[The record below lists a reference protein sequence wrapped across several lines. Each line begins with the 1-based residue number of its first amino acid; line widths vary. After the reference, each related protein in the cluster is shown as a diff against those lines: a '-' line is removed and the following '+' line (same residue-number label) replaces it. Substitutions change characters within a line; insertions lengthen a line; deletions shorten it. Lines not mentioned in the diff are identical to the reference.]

1 MHVRIDML
9 GGFSVT
15 ADGVAVPDDV
25 WSRRHAT
32 ALVKL
37 LALARGRRMH
47 RELVIDALWPD
58 LPLDA
63 AGPRLHKAAHYARR
77 ALGDHART
85 LVLRNDLVALLP
97 DDDVHIDAAAFREAA
112 EAALADG
119 SAEKAREALALHTGP
134 LLPDDVY
141 EAWTERQRESLEAL
155 HGELLRRAGRWED
168 LLKEQ
173 PADEQAHLAVARA
186 YADQGDVRAALR
198 QLERMDHELRRELGT
213 VPSVEAETLRAS
225 LLSSSGRPS
234 RHRIPAQRQAGEQTN
249 HPGDGAEHGAA
260 VGPYAGPEVGPGV
273 GAEVGPGDSTEV
285 GPDAGRTRLVGRRD
299 IGDLVR
305 ERLAQADGRRGSTL
319 LFTGPPGVGK
329 SSVLDMAA
337 TLAERRGWRVGR
349 GTASAVEGSW
359 PYAPVLEA
367 LGDLCRRHPSLL
379 DGLDDNFREELE
391 RALSAREVAWSGESA
406 HQRLFVAAAELLRL
420 ASAGHGL
427 LLVVDD
433 IHEADQAS
441 LRLLHY
447 LARCALGERA
457 VLALAHRSGGGEALE
472 EMQASLIVR
481 GIGIRVEVAPLGEAA
496 TLRLLGQRFPDLDAD
511 AGGRIWAMSGGL
523 PFTALELARTTVEGR
538 PESVGAVLP
547 PAVRRTFQR
556 VAMLGTAFTTDELLA
571 VAGVD
576 EEHAYRHLEVAL
588 AGLVVEPAETGYRFR
603 HALVREGL
611 LTGMPAHAQAAA
623 RAQVAEQLA
632 RLGAAPARVAHQF
645 IAAGQ
650 PRRAIPY
657 VLPAVE
663 TAGALGAYRDALAL
677 VEAVREYAT
686 GAALGRLLARRGD
699 LLMALGDPGAAAA
712 YREAMPV
719 TSGVDLRLVRARL
732 ARAAC
737 FAGDFEAAATA
748 LDGLEPEGDAADGP
762 ILLSRGN
769 LAYFVGDI
777 DTAWEAAT
785 AARRILLTP
794 EDPWHYVDLVALQG
808 LIAHQR
814 GEWFERF
821 RLELRNTQGRT
832 ELVTALFDAH
842 LCVAEYLLYGPVPYA
857 EVIEQAEHLRRRAS
871 HFGALRGV
879 AFATALIGEA
889 ALLMGDLDRAERE
902 LEEAMDLHRDAD
914 ARAGEAHNLQR
925 LAEVRLAQG
934 RREDAERLLQRALP
948 LARWSVMSMHLMQ
961 RIYGTMIIAA
971 PDRWAARAVVDQA
984 EATLGE
990 TDACPFC
997 AVMLAVPASIA
1008 CAEVDD
1014 LGEAHRHLALAE
1026 ESAARWEQ
1034 SAWGAAVLEAR
1045 AHIARA
1051 EGRHQD
1057 FEALLGEA
1065 RQRFV
1070 ASGQPLDA
1078 ARCTAVLEGA
1088 ATPA

>member
-1 MHVRIDML
+1 MRIDML

-15 ADGVAVPDDV
+15 VDGVAVPDDA
-25 WSRRHAT
+25 WRRRHAT

-37 LALARGRRMH
+37 LALSRGRRMH
-47 RELVIDALWPD
+47 REQAIDALWPD
-58 LPLDA
+58 LALDA

-77 ALGDHART
+77 ALGDHPRAV
-85 LVLRNDLVALLP
+85 VLRNDQVTLLP
-97 DDDVHIDAAAFREAA
+97 EAEVVVDVEAFRQAA
-112 EAALADG
+112 EAAVSDG
-119 SAEKAREALALHTGP
+119 SSDKATDALALYKGP
-134 LLPDDVY
+134 LLPEDVY
-141 EAWTERQRESLEAL
+141 ESWTDAQRQSLETL
-155 HGELLRRAGRWED
+155 HGELLRLGGRWD
-168 LLKEQ
+168 ALLREQ
-173 PADEQAHLAVARA
+173 PADEQAHLALAQA
-186 YADQGDVRAALR
+186 YADRGDARGALR
-198 QLERMDHELRRELGT
+198 QLERMEQALRKGLGTTPSPAAEALRR
-213 VPSVEAETLRAS
+213 S
-225 LLSSSGRPS
+225 LLGAVTTRPAGRV
-234 RHRIPAQRQAGEQTN
+234 PAQRQ
-249 HPGDGAEHGAA
+249 PPGAEAGSDS
-260 VGPYAGPEVGPGV
+260 GPGGGPEPGT
-273 GAEVGPGDSTEV
+273 GS
-285 GPDAGRTRLVGRRD
+285 TRLVGRRD

-305 ERLAQADGRRGSTL
+305 ESLERADGGRGTTL

-329 SSVLDMAA
+329 SSVLDLAA
-337 TLAERRGWRVGR
+337 ALAERRGWRVGR

-367 LGDLCRRHPSLL
+367 LGDLCRRHSSLL

-391 RALSAREVAWSGESA
+391 RALSAQDVSWSGESA

-457 VLALAHRSGGGEALE
+457 VLALAHRSGGHEGLE
-472 EMQASLIVR
+472 EMQASLISR
-481 GIGIRVEVAPLGEAA
+481 GIGRRVEVPPLDEAA
-496 TLRLLGQRFPDLDAD
+496 TLRLLGRRFPALEAE

-523 PFTALELARTTVEGR
+523 PFTALELARSTVEGR
-538 PESVGAVLP
+538 PDSVAAVLP
-547 PAVRRTFQR
+547 PAVQRTFQR
-556 VAMLGTAFTTDELLA
+556 VAMLGTSFTTDELLA
-571 VAGVD
+571 VSGVPED
-576 EEHAYRHLEVAL
+576 EAYRQLEVAL

-611 LTGMPAHAQAAA
+611 LSGMPAHAQAAA

-650 PRRAIPY
+650 PMRAIPY

-663 TAGALGAYRDALAL
+663 TAGALGAYRDALVL
-677 VEAVREYAT
+677 VEAVRGYAS
-686 GAALGRLLARRGD
+686 GPSLGRLLARRGD
-699 LLMALGDPGAAAA
+699 LLMALGDPGAVAA
-712 YREAMPV
+712 YREAIPV

-748 LDGLEPEGDAADGP
+748 LDGLEPQGDVADGP

-769 LAYFVGDI
+769 LAYFTGDI
-777 DTAWEAAT
+777 DTAWEAAS

-821 RLELRNTQGRT
+821 RLELRQTQGRAG
-832 ELVTALFDAH
+832 LVTALFDAH

-857 EVIEQAEHLRRRAS
+857 EVIEQAENLRRRAS

-902 LEEAMDLHRDAD
+902 LEEAMDLHREAD

-934 RREDAERLLQRALP
+934 RREEADRLLQEALP

-961 RIYGTMIIAA
+961 RIYGTMILAA
-971 PDRWAARAVVDQA
+971 PDRWAARAVVDRA

-997 AVMLAVPASIA
+997 AVMIAVPASIA
-1008 CAEVDD
+1008 CADVGD
-1014 LGEAHRHLALAE
+1014 LEEAHRHLATAE

-1034 SAWGAAVLEAR
+1034 SAWDAAVLEAR
-1045 AHIARA
+1045 AHIALA
-1051 EGRHQD
+1051 EGRHRD
-1057 FEALLGEA
+1057 FEALLAEA
-1065 RQRFV
+1065 HRRFS

-1078 ARCTAVLEGA
+1078 ARCAEALEETAA
-1088 ATPA
+1088 PA